1 MFLGFSCVFGVNKL
15 STNKWCK
22 VYKRN
27 NNKHTQREK
36 KLVHR
41 ICCCCSP
48 SSSNNA
54 WFMYTGPKFWMWWNA
69 SCHYPNDISYH
80 YTYISNTNS
89 IENFIL
95 GPHHL
100 YDILMMMMMMLELP
114 VFFIISSKSQNR
126 MEWRKNIKNTYTH
139 SPSQRRRRRN
149 HLAIYCR
156 YIAINQFIQVK
167 KWEKNSGIHLDL
179 TYPHCM
185 YSDLYTVYVI
195 TDSRTR
201 IHGTQTHH
209 LDM

>member
-69 SCHYPNDISYH
+69 SCHYPNDISNH

-89 IENFIL
+89 VENFIL

-114 VFFIISSKSQNR
+114 VFFYYFEQVSKSNGMKEEHQ
-126 MEWRKNIKNTYTH
+126 EHIHTLTKSKKKKKKPSSYLLPLYCHQPIH
-139 SPSQRRRRRN
+139 SSQEMG
-149 HLAIYCR
+149 
-156 YIAINQFIQVK
+156 K
-167 KWEKNSGIHLDL
+167 K
-179 TYPHCM
+179 
-185 YSDLYTVYVI
+185 
-195 TDSRTR
+195 
-201 IHGTQTHH
+201 
-209 LDM
+209 